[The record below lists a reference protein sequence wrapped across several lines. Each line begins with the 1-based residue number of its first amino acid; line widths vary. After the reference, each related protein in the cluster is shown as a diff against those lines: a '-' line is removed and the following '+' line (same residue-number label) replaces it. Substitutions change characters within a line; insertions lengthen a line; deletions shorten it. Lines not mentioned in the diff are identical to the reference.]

1 MVSKRHQGRT
11 WERLTCAAMLQGRRK
26 HCAYRLQCSA
36 RFSGILHCEHS
47 VPFHLCITHGSGIH
61 CVYRYSLVF
70 SLWQSN
76 WQKHSRDSEVQ
87 QFSPSWQR
95 GVESSSHHGRQEAE
109 RGQEGLPVGYA
120 LQRHPWR
127 STSSNRAPLLV
138 QLPAPTVDAWDF
150 ESTSRAILSVSESA
164 YLILP

>member
-11 WERLTCAAMLQGRRK
+11 RERLTCAALLQGRRT

-36 RFSGILHCEHS
+36 RFSGILHREHS
-47 VPFHLCITHGSGIH
+47 VPFHLCVTHGSGIH
-61 CVYRYSLVF
+61 CVYLYSLVF

-87 QFSPSWQR
+87 RFSPSWQR

-120 LQRHPWR
+120 LQRYPWW
-127 STSSNRAPLLV
+127 STSSNRDPLLV
-138 QLPAPTVDAWDF
+138 QLPAPTVDTWDF
-150 ESTSRAILSVSESA
+150 ESTSRAVLSVSESA